1 MTVRQTDAVC
11 VVPNS
16 SHKYVV
22 VSNSSGVNY
31 PCENITEVGVGAH
44 THTFVQSRRQRE
56 ETETETDHC
65 CCPIAGFFVSV
76 LLRG

>member
-44 THTFVQSRRQRE
+44 THVRAVAQ
-56 ETETETDHC
+56 TEGGDGDRDRPLLLPHC
-65 CCPIAGFFVSV
+65 GIFCVSSS
-76 LLRG
+76 